1 MPEDR
6 DLTVQKILDQ
16 EEAPAISVDPQGDVT
31 SVNERFTSDYGWTAA
46 ELVGKP
52 LTTIIPPA
60 LRESHLVG
68 FSRFLVTE
76 KPTLLGR
83 PLRLPI
89 LCRDGSE
96 RSAEHTILAE
106 KRGKTW
112 RLAALIRP

>member
-1 MPEDR
+1 MPEDS
-6 DLTVQKILDQ
+6 DLTVEKILAQ
-16 EEAPAISVDPQGDVT
+16 EDAPAVGVDVKGDIT
-31 SVNERFTSDYGWTAA
+31 SVNKRFTSDYGWTRA

-76 KPTLLGR
+76 KPRLLGR
-83 PLRLPI
+83 ALRLPI

-96 RSAEHTILAE
+96 RSVEHYITAE